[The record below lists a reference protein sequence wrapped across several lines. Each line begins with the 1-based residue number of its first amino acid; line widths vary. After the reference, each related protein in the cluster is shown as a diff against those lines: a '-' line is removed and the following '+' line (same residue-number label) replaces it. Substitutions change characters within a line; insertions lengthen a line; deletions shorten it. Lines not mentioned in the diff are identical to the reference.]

1 MGEITFLNKSA
12 TKSESLRTTMPY
24 SIVKQFGLTE
34 YDTLEWSIKAER
46 GELIIQLKPIK
57 TGRTELNDED
67 TKKVVIVYPK
77 SLDSQKE
84 LAQSAF
90 NHQQTAIQAKTEYQR
105 YVEEAKEELIEMKKE
120 FAELT
125 QENSKILDEIE
136 NILSEVEDKI

>member
-1 MGEITFLNKSA
+1 MSEITFLNLMGEITFLNKSA

-34 YDTLEWSIKAER
+34 DDKLEWSLKAER

-67 TKKVVIVYPK
+67 IKKVVIVYPK
-77 SLDSQKE
+77 SLESQKE

-90 NHQQTAIQAKTEYQR
+90 NHQKTAIQAKTEYQR
-105 YVEEAKEELIEMKKE
+105 YVEEAKEEFAKSNRVVSGSNSPKK
-120 FAELT
+120 AI
-125 QENSKILDEIE
+125 SDD
-136 NILSEVEDKI
+136 S